1 MWPCCGARDRSGG
14 RQCLVEKYARTMDGL
29 TAEELLALAERLRD
43 RSRTR
48 ADVLDAI
55 DARYPEMLAALDW
68 LCASG
73 PRG

>member
-1 MWPCCGARDRSGG
+1 
-14 RQCLVEKYARTMDGL
+14 MDGL

-43 RSRTR
+43 RSRER

-68 LCASG
+68 LVAADRAG
-73 PRG
+73 